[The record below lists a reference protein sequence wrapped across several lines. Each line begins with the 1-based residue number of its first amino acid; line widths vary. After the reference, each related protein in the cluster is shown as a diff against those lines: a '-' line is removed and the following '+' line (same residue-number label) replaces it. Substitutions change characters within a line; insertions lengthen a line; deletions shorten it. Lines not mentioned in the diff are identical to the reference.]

1 MAELV
6 VALDLPDS
14 RKALAMAKK
23 LRGKVDWLKVGLELF
38 CAAGPSVI
46 KKLKDSGF
54 KVFLDL
60 KFHDIP
66 NTVAGAVRSAA
77 AAGADMLTLHA
88 AGGAAMLEAA
98 AAARDKSNHRPH
110 LLGVTVLT
118 SISEGSYLAMTGRT
132 PAYAVGI
139 LTGLAHLHKLDGV
152 VCSAQEVGTVRAN
165 ISRKFICLTPGIR
178 LKDSPEDDQSRV
190 ATPSEAVAAGSDFL
204 VVGRPITKAADP
216 ASAVGKILED
226 MARGEE
232 LRRRRKH
239 G

>member
-46 KKLKDSGF
+46 RKLKDSGF

-66 NTVAGAVRSAA
+66 NTVSGAVRSAA

-98 AAARDKSNHRPH
+98 AAARDKSTHRPL

-118 SISEGSYLAMTGRT
+118 SISKGSYLAMTGRT

-152 VCSAQEVGTVRAN
+152 VCSVHEVRAV
-165 ISRKFICLTPGIR
+165 RKVAPPGFVCLTPGIR
-178 LKDSPEDDQSRV
+178 PPGASADDQGRV
-190 ATPSEAVAAGSDFL
+190 ARPAAAVSAGADFL
-204 VVGRPITKAADP
+204 VVGRPITTAADP
-216 ASAVGKILED
+216 ALAVGTILED
-226 MARGEE
+226 MARGEG